1 MIFILFL
8 GDKTIYLWSMRRSF
22 LGILLLPL
30 LAITACGEKR
40 EEAAVTRTDMVEAV
54 YSSVELQPVNEYKV
68 NASVS
73 GYISEL
79 HVKEGDEVKA
89 GDILFVLVNDPVKM
103 TQENARLSYE
113 LARQSLQ
120 GESNVLD
127 ELKLELRSARLKV
140 KNDSMN
146 YARLKAL
153 REQNAVSQFE
163 ADNAQLAFEVSS
175 DNLENLKKK
184 LRRTERE
191 LEVQL
196 GQSRNNL
203 NMSELRTGDY
213 VIRSNI
219 NGKVFQLNKE
229 KGEFVNMQEA
239 IAVLGDKQDFK
250 LEMLIDEVDISKVML
265 GQKVLVTLEA
275 YENKVFEARINRI
288 APRMD
293 DRTQTFTV
301 EASFVK
307 SPPRLYMGLTGEG
320 NIVINEKGK
329 ALVIPREFLQ
339 PGNKVDTDKGTITV
353 KTGLSNWSY
362 VEILSGLNEGDKI
375 YKPKQ

>member
-1 MIFILFL
+1 
-8 GDKTIYLWSMRRSF
+8 
-22 LGILLLPL
+22 
-30 LAITACGEKR
+30 
-40 EEAAVTRTDMVEAV
+40 
-54 YSSVELQPVNEYKV
+54 
-68 NASVS
+68 
-73 GYISEL
+73 
-79 HVKEGDEVKA
+79 
-89 GDILFVLVNDPVKM
+89 
-103 TQENARLSYE
+103 
-113 LARQSLQ
+113 
-120 GESNVLD
+120 
-127 ELKLELRSARLKV
+127 
-140 KNDSMN
+140 
-146 YARLKAL
+146 
-153 REQNAVSQFE
+153 
-163 ADNAQLAFEVSS
+163 
-175 DNLENLKKK
+175 
-184 LRRTERE
+184 
-191 LEVQL
+191 
-196 GQSRNNL
+196 
-203 NMSELRTGDY
+203 MSELRTGDY

-265 GQKVLVTLEA
+265 GQKFLVTLEA